1 VQHITTATLV
11 WLWSR
16 HDLNRSLLPV
26 VTAMLLLSSYKL
38 LLMEIFVQAIISSPW
53 VALLVRALFT
63 LCLGVTTL
71 QIYAGFAQSLGI
83 Y

>member
-16 HDLNRSLLPV
+16 HDLNRSLFPV
-26 VTAMLLLSSYKL
+26 VTTMLILCTYKT
-38 LLMEIFVQAIISSPW
+38 LLMEIFVHATVSSSW
-53 VALLVRALFT
+53 VVLLVRAIFT

-71 QIYAGFAQSLGI
+71 QIYASFAQSIGI